1 MIFLVLLSRK
11 MIFFPPKIL
20 SYSLDGKWKMIFLK
34 KYIGS
39 MIFSSNAPKTWS
51 FQKKLPWNMIFL
63 VYLERWY
70 FFPGKYEI
78 FSFDRKWK
86 MIFLKKYMEIWYFLY
101 IRVNVT
107 NTILPFCKKK
117 QKWSSPEKST
127 VKADWNS
134 ILHSRKSSNDSL
146 YFYGDLHRRFHI
158 FAFQWKNNQET

>member
-11 MIFFPPKIL
+11 MIFLFPENIILFFRRKMKDDLSQKIYRKYDIFFKCSQNMVFPKKIALEYDL
-20 SYSLDGKWKMIFLK
+20 SCISGKM
-34 KYIGS
+34 
-39 MIFSSNAPKTWS
+39 
-51 FQKKLPWNMIFL
+51 
-63 VYLERWY
+63 V

-86 MIFLKKYMEIWYFLY
+86 MIFFKKYMEIWYFLY
-101 IRVNVT
+101 IRINVT

-127 VKADWNS
+127 VKADWHS
-134 ILHSRKSSNDSL
+134 ISHSRKSSNDSL
-146 YFYGDLHRRFHI
+146 YFYGDLHRRFHV